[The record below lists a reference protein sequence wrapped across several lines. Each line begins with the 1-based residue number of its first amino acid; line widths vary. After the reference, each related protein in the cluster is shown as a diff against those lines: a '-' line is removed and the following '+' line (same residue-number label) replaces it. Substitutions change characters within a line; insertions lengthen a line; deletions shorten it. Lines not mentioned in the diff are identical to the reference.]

1 MRREKH
7 VKSFLKRLAAGAA
20 ATLMAVTTIIV
31 NVEPMKARAND
42 GYYTV
47 IDQYNEFYGSV
58 FGDLDPDMPGWW
70 STHFT
75 VEDSDGETYSAMCAQ
90 PHVKT
95 GLVKK
100 NEQKSDDFVF
110 SINVVSGAYF
120 MYKDNLVEY
129 NAENPNLMQ
138 YKDSI
143 LEDLGLSKDIYTVE
157 SIEWTS
163 EPEADADGM
172 IHREATVKGYK
183 EIADYEATYVA
194 TVDYPTANVVY
205 TADYEADTTKN
216 TTFYEIKGTATYQ
229 LTSEIVDTNASGT
242 KKTDFKSVFK
252 NPVVV
257 GSFSAVVIVI
267 IAVIAIVLWKK
278 KSEKEVVE

>member
-1 MRREKH
+1 MGSRSVTYTK
-7 VKSFLKRLAAGAA
+7 VYTYNGLTK
-20 ATLMAVTTIIV
+20 TDDIPAVV
-31 NVEPMKARAND
+31 A
-42 GYYTV
+42 
-47 IDQYNEFYGSV
+47 GSV
-58 FGDLDPDMPGWW
+58 RDEATNEV
-70 STHFT
+70 STINMT
-75 VEDSDGETYSAMCAQ
+75 Q
-90 PHVKT
+90 T